1 MFSIKTKLMFLIRIL
16 RNLFPTSIKLIL
28 KTLSYLVSE
37 VLLVEEDQEVS
48 VIFTKIHNIFLSSSL
63 ITDLED
69 FKFFLRETHAEKLR
83 NNLKR
88 KLRKLEVERETK
100 SLLKESMKL
109 KLMSEELKNNTLR
122 KSLLDFII
130 FNRPIHSLSVKQ
142 IVI

>member
-1 MFSIKTKLMFLIRIL
+1 
-16 RNLFPTSIKLIL
+16 
-28 KTLSYLVSE
+28 LVLE
-37 VLLVEEDQEVS
+37 ALLEEEDQEVS
-48 VIFTKIHNIFLSSSL
+48 VIFMKIHNIFLSSNQT
-63 ITDLED
+63 TDSED
-69 FKFFLRETHAEKLR
+69 FKFFQRETHAEKPR

-88 KLRKLEVERETK
+88 RLKKLEVEKETK